1 MTKEVILHKD
11 DLNAI
16 LEFANKYPD
25 SDFVTVSCDSSSG
38 IGILVSASIRAMVNQ
53 DAVIITKQIVD
64 ESSW

>member
-1 MTKEVILHKD
+1 MIQEVILHKD
-11 DLNAI
+11 DLVAI

-25 SDFVTVSCDSSSG
+25 SDYVTVSCDSSSG
-38 IGILVSASIRAMVNQ
+38 IRSLVQASIRAMVNQ

>member
-1 MTKEVILHKD
+1 MSEVVLHKD

-25 SDFVTVSCDSSSG
+25 SDYITVSCDSSSG
-38 IGILVSASIRAMVNQ
+38 IGILVSASLRAVVNQ
-53 DAVIITKQIVD
+53 DPVIITKQIVD

>member
-1 MTKEVILHKD
+1 MTQEVILHKD

-16 LEFANKYPD
+16 IEFASKYPE
-25 SDFVTVSCDSSSG
+25 SDYITVSCDSSSG
-38 IGILVSASIRAMVNQ
+38 IGILVSASLRAIINE

>member
-1 MTKEVILHKD
+1 MSEVILHKD
-11 DLNAI
+11 DLIAI

-38 IGILVSASIRAMVNQ
+38 IGILVSASLRAIINQ
-53 DAVIITKQIVD
+53 DPVIITKQIVD

>member
-1 MTKEVILHKD
+1 MTQEVVLHKD

-25 SDFVTVSCDSSSG
+25 ADYVTVSCDSSSG
-38 IGILVSASIRAMVNQ
+38 IGILVSASIRTVINQ
-53 DAVIITKQIVD
+53 DPVIIIKQIVD

>member
-1 MTKEVILHKD
+1 MTQEVHLHKD
-11 DLNAI
+11 DLIAI

-38 IGILVSASIRAMVNQ
+38 IGILVSASLRAIINQ
-53 DAVIITKQIVD
+53 DPVIITKQIVD

>member
-1 MTKEVILHKD
+1 MTQEVVLHKD

-16 LEFANKYPD
+16 IEFANKYPD
-25 SDFVTVSCDSSSG
+25 SDYITVSCDSSSG
-38 IGILVSASIRAMVNQ
+38 IGILVSASLRAIVNQ

>member
-1 MTKEVILHKD
+1 MNEVILHKD

-25 SDFVTVSCDSSSG
+25 SDYITVSCDTTSG
-38 IGILVSASIRAMVNQ
+38 IGILVSASLRATINQ
-53 DAVIITKQIVD
+53 DPVIITKQIVD